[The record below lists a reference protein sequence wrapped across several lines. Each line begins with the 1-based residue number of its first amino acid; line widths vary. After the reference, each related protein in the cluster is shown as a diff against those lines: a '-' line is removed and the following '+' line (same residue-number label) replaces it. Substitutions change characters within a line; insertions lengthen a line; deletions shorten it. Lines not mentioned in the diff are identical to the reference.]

1 MIQVFY
7 MPKKLKLGTKIQN
20 MVLSKVKNYIQTMSK
35 RTTPNPEHPTFSIT
49 PSGLED
55 GCSLHIQTQLKSH
68 SSDHVPN
75 VKNYTIKFSHF
86 VTYIIIAKSL
96 LKILKPHYIRCT
108 SLDKYFFGVWSC
120 KWKLLSCK
128 LKIWV
133 ASWKWKLQVKNVSC
147 KLQFKLWVTQVG
159 LQVTEV
165 NFTFVTC
172 NLINC
177 N

>member
-1 MIQVFY
+1 MFFAYPNSI
-7 MPKKLKLGTKIQN
+7 KKPQFRPC
-20 MVLSKVKNYIQTMSK
+20 SKCK
-35 RTTPNPEHPTFSIT
+35 
-49 PSGLED
+49 
-55 GCSLHIQTQLKSH
+55 
-68 SSDHVPN
+68 
-75 VKNYTIKFSHF
+75 KNYTINFSHF

-147 KLQFKLWVTQVG
+147 KLQLKLWVTQVG

-165 NFTFVTC
+165 NLTFVTC

-177 N
+177 NSTFITCNSHN